1 MKKIILMNAGY
12 SKQSEQKS
20 FHFEKK
26 DKNKCGHENGIPEGS
41 FQKMSVDLT
50 AKGSEISLLFKA

>member
-1 MKKIILMNAGY
+1 MNAGY